1 VDTELAAE
9 KRLVQ
14 TGDNLKFGEE
24 ITTGDNSRLNIELY
38 DGSEIR
44 MGPNSKVVISE
55 DMCDQR
61 TMVDQVSG
69 KLWYKVKKLLSEQK
83 YEVKTEKC
91 PGGVRG
97 TEFSIELNNDEEI
110 IRVFEGSFEVYAL
123 PNKSKKE
130 NFAKDME
137 QLTNDYKSGKIST
150 EEFAKRSQEIMKN
163 NDFNVEDM
171 KNIMVTAGYMVR
183 ITDKISQPA
192 SFEVN
197 ENRWFDDANFI
208 K

>member
-1 VDTELAAE
+1 MSPSVTAGNSDLE
-9 KRLVQ
+9 KILERI
-14 TGDNLKFGEE
+14 N
-24 ITTGDNSRLNIELY
+24 
-38 DGSEIR
+38 
-44 MGPNSKVVISE
+44 
-55 DMCDQR
+55 
-61 TMVDQVSG
+61 
-69 KLWYKVKKLLSEQK
+69 
-83 YEVKTEKC
+83 
-91 PGGVRG
+91 
-97 TEFSIELNNDEEI
+97 SIERRLQNLE
-110 IRVFEGSFEVYAL
+110 SL
-123 PNKSKKE
+123 
-130 NFAKDME
+130 
-137 QLTNDYKSGKIST
+137 YKSGKIST